1 MTCEVRKESKIEDE
15 LRQPGRKCG
24 RKLGRADGKVVGIRK
39 RRRLRK
45 FQRHTYRRGSDEEM
59 QEGRSVAEI
68 ERKPI

>member
-1 MTCEVRKESKIEDE
+1 MAGRTVRNRRAPLTCGVRKESKIEDE

-45 FQRHTYRRGSDEEM
+45 FRRHTYRS
-59 QEGRSVAEI
+59 EG
-68 ERKPI
+68 ER